1 MKCNLHGFVLFEAIE
16 EIIDRISYCLSSE
29 DSKIFLIHG
38 YKHGKVLKSYI
49 RSEKFLKDMTEEG
62 FRLKELSHP
71 NPGATMFQIL

>member
-1 MKCNLHGFVLFEAIE
+1 MKCDLHGYRLFEAIE

-29 DSKIFLIHG
+29 VSKIFLIHG

-49 RSEKFLKDMTEEG
+49 RSENFLKDMMREG
-62 FRLKELSHP
+62 IKLKELSNN